1 MSEFPHA
8 PTNPGAVPDGCLGCA
23 RLEDPAAP
31 TVTLL
36 SGAVVCTWCEAW
48 RQECF
53 DRQQEAYAVLALRD
67 RPARQAYLARRE
79 AALGTEYRRRLEAVI
94 LQTWEA
100 RRRAAPAP

>member
-1 MSEFPHA
+1 MLEFPIIPA
-8 PTNPGAVPDGCLGCA
+8 DPGAAPDGCLGCL

-36 SGAVVCTWCEAW
+36 SGAVCCTWCDAY

-53 DRQQEAYAVLALRD
+53 DRQQEAYVVLRMSD
-67 RPARQAYLARRE
+67 RATRQAHLAKRE
-79 AALGTEYRRRLEAVI
+79 AEFGPEYRRRLEAVI

-100 RRRAAPAP
+100 RRSAASAS